1 MIITSLPILLV
12 DLIGSVLMIVLS
24 FLCLNAS
31 LGLKRREPDQ
41 VIWTYLQWICIG
53 LAAFAISRSAGHILK
68 QVLVLSGHGS
78 AWKSIRPFSG
88 AFNSLMFAFVASVTL
103 FFETIW
109 KIYQQIL
116 GDKRAL
122 QAAHGE
128 LLDLNQNLERRV
140 VARTEALSRS
150 EHKFRRIYENSQDV
164 IVVTDGTGRIL
175 DMNPAGEEMFGNA
188 NDRSGRQ
195 TLSFRNF
202 FLSPDDWHPIDT
214 QLRRQGFVT
223 TAEARLRRR
232 DGDGFLALIS
242 ASLDR
247 SESGKSETTHF
258 LVKDIE
264 QHRRMEQ
271 QLAQAD
277 KLASIGELSAGIA
290 HEINNPLGIILG
302 YTQLMLREE
311 PEGSDRR
318 ADLKT
323 IEKHAR
329 SSQAIVADLLNFAR
343 RSKPEK
349 RQAQIHDIISDV
361 VHFVFQHGKMDLDT
375 IATHFSPKMPRL
387 CLDQKKIHQVMLN
400 LIMNAKHAVGDAGRI
415 TISTDV
421 DTDRGQVLVQVADT
435 GYGIAEKDLK
445 RIFDPFFTTKPTG
458 EGTGLGLSVSYGI
471 IKNHGGDIRVQSQP
485 GKGSVF
491 TISLPISPHD
501 ESNSQ

>member
-24 FLCLNAS
+24 FLCLNVA

-53 LAAFAISRSAGHILK
+53 LAAFAVSRSGGHILK
-68 QVLVLSGHGS
+68 QVLVLSGHGP
-78 AWKSIRPFSG
+78 AWKIIRPYSG
-88 AFNSLMFAFVASVTL
+88 AVNSLMFAFVASVTL

-122 QAAHGE
+122 QAAHVE

-140 VARTEALSRS
+140 VERTQALSRS

-164 IVVTDGTGRIL
+164 IVVADGTGRIL

-188 NDRSGRQ
+188 DGHAGRQ
-195 TLSFRNF
+195 ALYFKNF
-202 FLSPDDWHPIDT
+202 FLSPDDWHPIET

-232 DGDGFLALIS
+232 DGDGMQALIS

-247 SESGKSETTHF
+247 SDSGESGTTHF

-311 PEGSDRR
+311 PQDSDRR

-323 IEKHAR
+323 IEKHVR
-329 SSQAIVADLLNFAR
+329 NSQTIVADLLNFAR
-343 RSKPEK
+343 SSKPEK
-349 RQAQIHDIISDV
+349 RRVQIHDIISDV
-361 VHFVFQHGKMDLDT
+361 VQFVAQHGKTDRIT
-375 IATHFSPKMPRL
+375 IETDFFPKMPRL
-387 CLDQKKIHQVMLN
+387 FLDAKKIRQVLLN
-400 LIMNAKHAVGDAGRI
+400 LVMNARHAVGNAGRI

-421 DTDRGQVLVQVADT
+421 DTDRGNVLVRVADN
-435 GYGIAEKDLK
+435 GHGIAEKDLK

-471 IKNHGGDIRVQSQP
+471 IKNHGGEIGVQSRP
-485 GKGSVF
+485 GKDSVF
-491 TISLPISPHD
+491 TFSLPISPRD
-501 ESNSQ
+501 ESNSP